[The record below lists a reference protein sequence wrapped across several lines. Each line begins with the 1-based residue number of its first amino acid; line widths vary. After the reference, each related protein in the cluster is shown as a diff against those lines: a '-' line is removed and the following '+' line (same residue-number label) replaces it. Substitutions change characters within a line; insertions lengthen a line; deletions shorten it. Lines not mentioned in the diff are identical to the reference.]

1 MADAFGGL
9 YQGRGLLFLQMKHA
23 DRVTRNNEGH
33 NFRASMLSSSKYLFY
48 LQLGA
53 PLLPASIQ
61 EYNDP
66 QSQCVSSLGNMHL
79 KGEITKLFII
89 ATDKKDTALGPN

>member
-1 MADAFGGL
+1 MS
-9 YQGRGLLFLQMKHA
+9 
-23 DRVTRNNEGH
+23 NNEDK
-33 NFRASMLSSSKYLFY
+33 NFVRVGSSSSKYLFY

-66 QSQCVSSLGNMHL
+66 QSQWVGSLGNVHL
-79 KGEITKLFII
+79 RGETTKLCTTDTGNT
-89 ATDKKDTALGPN
+89 ATVKNYLH

>member
-1 MADAFGGL
+1 MVPVNLFHIKNRSEAAGNLQLLLVAFTTAGGGFWL
-9 YQGRGLLFLQMKHA
+9 PNTAEASSVGKSKPANFV
-23 DRVTRNNEGH
+23 RVGC
-33 NFRASMLSSSKYLFY
+33 SSSKYLVY

-66 QSQCVSSLGNMHL
+66 QSQWVGSLGSLHL
-79 KGEITKLFII
+79 RG
-89 ATDKKDTALGPN
+89 